1 MSLQQL
7 KKSQLLLVSYGN
19 GSEQMSNDYQ
29 VTKYFFW
36 KVHIKVKSNFK
47 YRLVTCV
54 RFYIEKKLII
64 FLTLF

>member
-36 KVHIKVKSNFK
+36 KFQIKVKSNFK
-47 YRLVTCV
+47 YRLVTCL
-54 RFYIEKKLII
+54 RFYIEKNGG
-64 FLTLF
+64 